1 MFAATRRRGTLTDPR
16 NDRDHDPK
24 DDSTENPG
32 DSQPSE
38 QEIDQELEE
47 TFPASDPPA
56 NY

>member
-1 MFAATRRRGTLTDPR
+1 MTAPR
-16 NDRDHDPK
+16 NDRARDPK
-24 DDSTENPG
+24 EASTENPG

>member
-1 MFAATRRRGTLTDPR
+1 MTDPR

-24 DDSTENPG
+24 DDATENPG

-38 QEIDQELEE
+38 QEIDQQLEE

>member
-1 MFAATRRRGTLTDPR
+1 MTDPR
-16 NDRDHDPK
+16 NDRDHAPK
-24 DDSTENPG
+24 DDATENPG